1 VVGYNVLKLK
11 VFVMKSTL
19 CVTIDTE
26 PDCDIHW
33 RRSQPL
39 SFDSVLFGIGTF
51 LGPMW
56 DKYDIKPVYFVSP
69 EVVQNDDCC
78 RVLRE
83 EIRSGAEIGAHLH
96 SEYIEPERKSE
107 TPAGTAS
114 KEYPCF
120 AYTTEIESAKIQN
133 LTDLIEQKLA
143 VRPVSYRAARYGADL
158 DTIKC
163 LEKLG
168 YKVDS
173 SVTPDIDW
181 SYQNGPDHS
190 RAPKQPYFV
199 SAEDYYVAGA
209 SKILEVPI
217 TISGKR
223 FFLLPDKWFFY
234 RWLRPTH
241 MSVAEMRI
249 LARQFVKEYD
259 NPVLTM
265 MFHSMEILPGKT
277 PFVRSK
283 LQQKMYLARLEGIIK
298 YLREK
303 VFFESR
309 TLSELYDEKLRE
321 IS

>member
-1 VVGYNVLKLK
+1 
-11 VFVMKSTL
+11 MKRFL

-33 RRSQPL
+33 RRSMPL
-39 SFDSVLFGIGTF
+39 SFDSVLFGIGAF
-51 LGPMW
+51 LRPMW
-56 DKYDIKPVYFVSP
+56 NRYDIKPVYFVSP

-107 TPAGTAS
+107 TIAGTTS

-133 LTDLIEQKLA
+133 LTGLIARKLA

-173 SVTPDIDW
+173 SVTPEIDW
-181 SYQNGPDHS
+181 SYQDGPDHS
-190 RAPKQPYFV
+190 RAPKQPYFI
-199 SAEDYYVAGA
+199 SAEDYYAAGT
-209 SKILEVPI
+209 SKVLEVPI
-217 TISGKR
+217 TISDKR

-241 MSVAEMRI
+241 MSVTEMRI
-249 LARQFVKEYD
+249 LTKWFMKKYD

-265 MFHSMEILPGKT
+265 MFHSMEPLPGKT
-277 PFVRSK
+277 PFVRSR
-283 LQQKMYLARLEGIIK
+283 LQQKLYLARLEEIIK

-303 VFFESR
+303 AFFESR
-309 TLSELYDEKLRE
+309 TLGQLYDEKLRE